1 MLRMSIAN
9 LFESRKNDP
18 RWNTSYPLSPT
29 DWAKFRTSSPLAF
42 DNDQTLSFYLHI
54 PFCRQLCSFC
64 EYTKMLVPDEH
75 LQERYL
81 RSVAHDIERF
91 KSLYGNL
98 TLQGFDIGG
107 GTPTS
112 LSESNFSLLMDI
124 YQRAIA
130 GLALSRHYEPSIE
143 GTFNTLTETKL
154 SDIVR
159 NGIYRLSLGVQS
171 SCHSIMK
178 SHGRENAEERQM
190 QAWIDKARE
199 IGIEKINLDF
209 MYGIHGQ
216 DESSIEKDL
225 QLIKLLHPQQVTL
238 YELRT
243 NMIPSAKTYPK
254 ETLYDQYSHYYDRLI
269 NMGYVARFGQNT
281 FSVDADDQGVSSY
294 IRERMINGAPYR
306 GFGISAQSMCSAGVS
321 YNKGK
326 NQPIQ
331 HLLNDTSYPEEY
343 TYRLPSNEL
352 ASKYIAIS
360 AYNGSFSVD
369 RLKELCYYDTIKE
382 TIDFCLDNDLLEL
395 HNNRAYITRKGF
407 KHYGAVFSLI
417 HSPR

>member
-1 MLRMSIAN
+1 MKVNDFCHRHFIDLEDIHIDTIPHVYFTKSMNRGADCKCSNYLYNKN
-9 LFESRKNDP
+9 LKVLEIYMRNYSNPMYCES
-18 RWNTSYPLSPT
+18 
-29 DWAKFRTSSPLAF
+29 
-42 DNDQTLSFYLHI
+42 
-54 PFCRQLCSFC
+54 
-64 EYTKMLVPDEH
+64 
-75 LQERYL
+75 
-81 RSVAHDIERF
+81 
-91 KSLYGNL
+91 
-98 TLQGFDIGG
+98 
-107 GTPTS
+107 
-112 LSESNFSLLMDI
+112 
-124 YQRAIA
+124 
-130 GLALSRHYEPSIE
+130 
-143 GTFNTLTETKL
+143 
-154 SDIVR
+154 
-159 NGIYRLSLGVQS
+159 SLGVQS

-254 ETLYDQYSHYYDRLI
+254 ETLYDQYSHYYDGLI

-382 TIDFCLDNDLLEL
+382 TLDFCLDNDLLEL